1 VAQHHNIRQEEDV
14 SEKELYQQKKQAQL
28 DEWKAEVDKLKSKA
42 SGASA
47 DAQME
52 LNKQIEAFEG
62 KIEKGKAKLAEIADA
77 GMATFC
83 RPFTTATVKC
93 FDRSQLAEAPGMD
106 RGVADGPCHSV

>member
-1 VAQHHNIRQEEDV
+1 MSD
-14 SEKELYQQKKQAQL
+14 KELYQQKKQAQL
-28 DEWKAEVDKLKSKA
+28 DEWKAQVDKHKANA

-62 KIEKGKAKLAEIADA
+62 KIEKGKAKLADIADA

-83 RPFTTATVKC
+83 RPFTTAMVKC
-93 FDRSQLAEAPGMD
+93 FDDSQLAEAQK
-106 RGVADGPCHSV
+106 